1 MIIHANQIQ
10 YGVYKFE
17 LYGASG
23 GSARNVVSTYRF
35 ENNTCISDAVVRR
48 YNGNTA
54 CLQMS
59 SIGGAG
65 GYISGKIRIPRETVT
80 FLTVGGKGIYSH
92 TLIEMSTARC
102 FSRKYMIPGGY
113 GGGGSASNFCDVEGS
128 EACGT
133 GSGGGQTAVKF
144 SENDL
149 WHGVMVSGGG
159 GGGGGGTD
167 NIFGTFGGN
176 EDGSGGAGGN
186 LVAQSWFAGGV
197 LQKQYFADSTKGFT
211 FGTGEGARYGT
222 PKNNKAVPNGNN
234 VDNGGAGGGWFGG
247 FASQQGD
254 AGAGGGSSWALT
266 SDAVIPSGNIEARDD
281 LFENAKSHPY
291 AFNKSSEYLFTEV
304 VNVGGIW
311 NGNGRIIITLL
322 DFILPRSCVS
332 YVHYFFDIMIAS
344 LVLN

>member
-1 MIIHANQIQ
+1 MKSISLANSSIRDAEINVIEGKFQ
-10 YGVYKFE
+10 YIFDYPCKSNSVCTDYVLSLAPGVYKFE

-102 FSRKYMIPGGY
+102 FSRKYMIPGEY
-113 GGGGSASNFCDVEGS
+113 GGGGGASNFCDVEGS

-149 WHGVMVSGGG
+149 WHRVMVS
-159 GGGGGGTD
+159 GGGGGTD

-234 VDNGGAGGGWFGG
+234 VDNGGAGAVGLV
-247 FASQQGD
+247 
-254 AGAGGGSSWALT
+254 ALLLNREML
-266 SDAVIPSGNIEARDD
+266 VQVVEAHG
-281 LFENAKSHPY
+281 L
-291 AFNKSSEYLFTEV
+291 
-304 VNVGGIW
+304 
-311 NGNGRIIITLL
+311 
-322 DFILPRSCVS
+322 
-332 YVHYFFDIMIAS
+332 
-344 LVLN
+344 